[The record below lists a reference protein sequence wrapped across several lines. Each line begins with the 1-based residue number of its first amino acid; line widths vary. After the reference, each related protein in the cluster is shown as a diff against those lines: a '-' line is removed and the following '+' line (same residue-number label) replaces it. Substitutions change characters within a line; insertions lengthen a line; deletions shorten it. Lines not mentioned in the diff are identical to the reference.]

1 MRFAIDSGKLLYA
14 LGVLFAAAAL
24 LYFIRD
30 VVFDLSIT
38 VKAALLLLG
47 FVAAFTAGVAVE
59 RDVLDVVAFALSGVT
74 YVVFV
79 GYVVVRYRPGET
91 GTFLLLAASAALFVG
106 LGYAL
111 REGVPTPSRRT
122 AAVALGVLLLVSG
135 VLVGAD
141 ALTGGVPYSVE
152 TSDSVTVSVPDAG
165 QGPGGDPYVTR
176 EIGAVTASNPSPF
189 LRALALPTLSGCLV
203 GPTDHPREGVYVAT
217 DAQWDE
223 DTIGGSTT
231 RSYTLTAELPIDPNR
246 TAPQTYAIEQGLDC
260 SAERAEPTLAIQ
272 VGESGEFD

>member
-1 MRFAIDSGKLLYA
+1 MRLAIDSGKLLYA
-14 LGVLFAAAAL
+14 LGVLFATAAL

-47 FVAAFTAGVAVE
+47 FVASFVAGLAVE

-79 GYVVVRYRPGET
+79 GYVVVRYSPGET

-106 LGYAL
+106 FGYGL
-111 REGVPTPSRRT
+111 RAGIPTPSRRT
-122 AAVALGVLLLVSG
+122 ATVVFGVLLLVSG

-141 ALTGGVPYSVE
+141 ALTGGVTYDVE
-152 TSDSVTVSVPDAG
+152 TNDSVTVAVPETEQNPDRY
-165 QGPGGDPYVTR
+165 PYVEG

-189 LRALALPTLSGCLV
+189 LRTLELPSLSGCLV
-203 GPTDHPREGVYVAT
+203 GPTAHPQDRVFV
-217 DAQWDE
+217 DIDSRWDE
-223 DTIGGSTT
+223 DTIGPSTT
-231 RSYTLTAELPIDPNR
+231 ESYAVIAELPIAPNR
-246 TAPQTYAIEQGLDC
+246 TEPTTYAIEQGIDC
-260 SAERAEPTLAIQ
+260 SAERSEPTLAIQ
-272 VGESGEFD
+272 VGGRHERD

>member
-111 REGVPTPSRRT
+111 REGV
-122 AAVALGVLLLVSG
+122 
-135 VLVGAD
+135 
-141 ALTGGVPYSVE
+141 
-152 TSDSVTVSVPDAG
+152 
-165 QGPGGDPYVTR
+165 
-176 EIGAVTASNPSPF
+176 
-189 LRALALPTLSGCLV
+189 
-203 GPTDHPREGVYVAT
+203 
-217 DAQWDE
+217 
-223 DTIGGSTT
+223 
-231 RSYTLTAELPIDPNR
+231 
-246 TAPQTYAIEQGLDC
+246 
-260 SAERAEPTLAIQ
+260 
-272 VGESGEFD
+272 